1 MTAPVQE
8 GLVDDGSALL
18 EGSAIKGVPTPA
30 SIAAR
35 MLIPLAAGLAAVTAI
50 NDLLASF
57 LPDPPLRIAASI
69 LLGAIV
75 ACAAL
80 IAMLVR
86 PLTRSRADLQVR
98 YQAAVADAL
107 RDPLTGLGNHR
118 AFQEELD
125 SQVEHATRYNVPVS
139 LVMIDLDEFKQV
151 NDTGGHASGDQT
163 LASFGR
169 LVSSALRR
177 VDRPFRIGGDEFA
190 LLLPHT
196 DADGAYIV
204 ARRLLVSA
212 LQPLVRDLK
221 VKPVSFSAGVSSM
234 PALAGNRS
242 QLYSQ
247 ADAALYAAK
256 AAGRTEVMVFD
267 PAEEMGATA
276 AGTSAAMAEVIARN
290 LLRPV
295 FQPIVDLASGT
306 TLGYEGLIR
315 PVAPAPYAD
324 PTSLFAAAEA
334 SGHLVQ
340 LDMACV
346 EAIVAAGA
354 RLPDDLFLSVNVT
367 PRTVESPE
375 FSTPVMLS
383 ILARND
389 FPPERLVIELT
400 EHQPIADIEQV
411 RHKLDACRRAGIRL
425 AADDLGAGNAGLRL
439 LSDLRFDVIKVDL
452 GLVQRSS
459 PGARSSAV
467 VESIVAFASRT
478 GALVIGEG
486 VEHEDQVE
494 QLRHLGVTAAQG
506 FLFSR
511 PGPLPAW
518 GAEPRILRVAPEP
531 APVEPTLSEAS
542 LDAWRQSIGLVTPA
556 A

>member
-1 MTAPVQE
+1 VN
-8 GLVDDGSALL
+8 DGSVTPT
-18 EGSAIKGVPTPA
+18 GGTNTGVPTPA
-30 SIAAR
+30 SLAAR
-35 MLIPLAAGLAAVTAI
+35 MLIPLAASAAAGIVINNLLVALAVDPLVRAVTGVALGPGIAAVALAA
-50 NDLLASF
+50 
-57 LPDPPLRIAASI
+57 I
-69 LLGAIV
+69 LL
-75 ACAAL
+75 
-80 IAMLVR
+80 R
-86 PLTRSRADLQVR
+86 PMAQSRADLQVR
-98 YQAAVADAL
+98 YQAAVAEAL

-125 SQVEHATRYNVPVS
+125 SQVEHATRYGVPVA

-151 NDTGGHASGDQT
+151 NDGGGHAAGDQT
-163 LASFGR
+163 LASFGK
-169 LVSSALRR
+169 LVNSVLRR
-177 VDRPFRIGGDEFA
+177 VDRSFRVGGDEFA

-196 DADGAYIV
+196 DADGAHIV

-212 LQPLVRDLK
+212 LQPMVRDPK
-221 VKPVSFSAGVSSM
+221 VKPLSFSAGISSL
-234 PALAGNRS
+234 PGLADNRS
-242 QLYSQ
+242 QLLTQ

-256 AAGRTEVMVFD
+256 RAGRTEVLIFD
-267 PAEEMGATA
+267 PSEEMADSSSGV
-276 AGTSAAMAEVIARN
+276 SAAIADVIARN

-295 FQPIVDLASGT
+295 FQPIVDLVSGT

-334 SGHLVQ
+334 SGHLVA
-340 LDMACV
+340 LDLACV
-346 EAIVAAGA
+346 EAIVAAA
-354 RLPDDLFLSVNVT
+354 AKLPSDLFLSVNLS
-367 PRTVESPE
+367 PRTVEAPE
-375 FSTPVMLS
+375 FSTPALLS
-383 ILARND
+383 ILSRHG

-400 EHQPIADIEQV
+400 EQQPIVDIEQV
-411 RHKLDACRRAGIRL
+411 RHKLDSCRGAGMRL

-439 LSDLRFDVIKVDL
+439 LSDVRFDVIKVDL

-486 VEHEDQVE
+486 VEHEEQVT
-494 QLRHLGVTAAQG
+494 QLTQLGVTAAQG

-511 PGPLPAW
+511 PGPLPDW
-518 GAEPRILRVAPEP
+518 EGEPTVASGSTERLRV
-531 APVEPTLSEAS
+531 VEPHGSAS
-542 LDAWRQSIGLVTPA
+542 DTTLDAWRKSIGLVTPA